1 MIQLVRVDRWIIG
14 NNKNKINFG
23 KIVIQFNLNVERSF
37 EVKLNF
43 LFFLNFFFFLFET
56 FFFVLCCR
64 SGGGSGAPWA
74 HGGPAWVMDCIPIR
88 PLPNLVHG
96 PLFFF
101 FFSFLSLSLSSLSFS
116 VSRGPVV
123 YFRFFL
129 PAPDAFFRD
138 FRWKNR
144 EIVAKIRKKWLKF
157 SLIFDWFLWF
167 FLLNFHWFFKIFW

>member
-37 EVKLNF
+37 GVKLNF
-43 LFFLNFFFFLFET
+43 LFFKKLFFFFLYET

-96 PLFFF
+96 PLFFLF
-101 FFSFLSLSLSSLSFS
+101 FFFFLPLSLSRSLSVAAPSSISVFFARSRRIFSWFS
-116 VSRGPVV
+116 VEKSGNCR
-123 YFRFFL
+123 
-129 PAPDAFFRD
+129 
-138 FRWKNR
+138 KNS
-144 EIVAKIRKKWLKF
+144 EKMTKI
-157 SLIFDWFLWF
+157 
-167 FLLNFHWFFKIFW
+167 